1 MMKNLKNSRPPKF
14 TAKEI
19 KFFERLNRRGSIFS
33 EYRRLFNI
41 SLLVGVTWGVV
52 FLSTVI

>member
-1 MMKNLKNSRPPKF
+1 MKKTENRVLPSFSHR
-14 TAKEI
+14 EI
-19 KFFERLNRRGSIFS
+19 RFFRKLNRPGSIFS

-41 SLLVGVTWGVV
+41 TMLIGMTWGLV